1 MQAHPKL
8 RGGKVFAVGFSSGK
22 SAALIILSLYA
33 PFSHEKFLK
42 LLQFQEF
49 LVYIHLGRTRW
60 IGDPPDG
67 WQNLKKNGI
76 C

>member
-1 MQAHPKL
+1 MS
-8 RGGKVFAVGFSSGK
+8 AVGFSSGK

-49 LVYIHLGRTRW
+49 LFLPHLARTGRK
-60 IGDPPDG
+60 GDPPEG
-67 WQNLKKNGI
+67 WKILKRKSI
-76 C
+76 CEKQMPFFLAE